1 MGHISTLNIL
11 AKANKS
17 LGFLRSKF
25 PEKIK
30 KRTYQTI
37 VRPNG
42 KSYSGGKPL
51 QGAQLWKG
59 KRKRSHFFNWPYPM

>member
-42 KSYSGGKPL
+42 KSYSGGKPGVWEITL
-51 QGAQLWKG
+51 FSVSSQTYGHLCV
-59 KRKRSHFFNWPYPM
+59 